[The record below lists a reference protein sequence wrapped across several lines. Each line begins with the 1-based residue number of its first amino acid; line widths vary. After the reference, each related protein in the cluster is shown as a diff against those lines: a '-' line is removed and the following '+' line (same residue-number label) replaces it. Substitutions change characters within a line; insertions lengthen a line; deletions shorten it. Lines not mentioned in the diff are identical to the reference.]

1 MFRSF
6 SRDGSSWYKQVLGVM
21 EREEQEVEVVAEG
34 LVEEESWVEPED
46 AEVALLGRALSHP
59 ARVKILRLLEER
71 GDRGCG
77 DLVEELPLAQSTVS
91 QHLKVLREAGL
102 LTWRNEG
109 ARTNYSL
116 SSTGMRRMRVLIS
129 SI

>member
-1 MFRSF
+1 MA
-6 SRDGSSWYKQVLGVM
+6 
-21 EREEQEVEVVAEG
+21 REDSEVEIEVEG

-46 AEVALLGRALSHP
+46 AEVAMLGRALSHP

-102 LTWRNEG
+102 LTWKNEG

>member
-1 MFRSF
+1 MFRSVVCDRF
-6 SRDGSSWYKQVLGVM
+6 VQQVIGAMEIEDTDIGVG
-21 EREEQEVEVVAEG
+21 EG

-46 AEVALLGRALSHP
+46 AEVARLGRALSHP
-59 ARVKILRLLEER
+59 ARVRILRLLEEK

-116 SSTGMRRMRVLIS
+116 SSIGMRRMRVLIS